1 MGILEEYKAPG
12 REEERLSRIVF
23 CCCFVVVVVFQI
35 IQLKEG
41 KGVAGVCQRVVII
54 LGGGVLAGC

>member
-1 MGILEEYKAPG
+1 MP
-12 REEERLSRIVF
+12 LSRIVF

-54 LGGGVLAGC
+54 LGGGVLTGC